1 MDNREYTEILGAE
14 IKKIQKAGPE
24 SSKQQ
29 IADYLKGSLKTYSYE
44 QQIAVL
50 DDLIDRFTPGSR
62 KNTDE
67 SAPQASLSENPL
79 IKLLDRSGDEQ
90 PDLTTDE
97 FNNRISTA
105 LEVIFRQLNEI
116 TTGITASF
124 ADQPTSQPTI
134 QKAISAYLDGSSDI
148 NGLKAHLEIIKNVF
162 ALTQQAFTQAL
173 NNKIKEIINELDP
186 DQIDEKNNSGGLNFG
201 AFHKA
206 KKFDMLKQKHQTLSR
221 WFDSGLLNEAL
232 LKEFEGIYQ
241 KLYAAKREET

>member
-1 MDNREYTEILGAE
+1 MDNREYTEILRTE
-14 IKKIQKAGPE
+14 IKKIQKASPE

-29 IADYLKGSLKTYSYE
+29 IADYLKGSLKTYNYE

-50 DDLIDRFTPGSR
+50 DELIGMFTPESR
-62 KNTDE
+62 KTAE
-67 SAPQASLSENPL
+67 EPAHQPPLSRNPL
-79 IKLLDRSGDEQ
+79 IKLLGGSEDEQ
-90 PDLTTDE
+90 PDLTTEE

-116 TTGITASF
+116 TTSITASF

-134 QKAISAYLDGSSDI
+134 QKAISAYIDGNSDI
-148 NGLKAHLEIIKNVF
+148 KELKTHLAIIKNVF
-162 ALTQQAFTQAL
+162 ALTHQAFTQAL

-186 DQIDEKNNSGGLNFG
+186 DQVDEKNNSGGLNFG

-206 KKFDMLKQKHQTLSR
+206 KKFDMLKQKHQTLSK
-221 WFDSGLLNEAL
+221 WFNSGLLNEAL
-232 LKEFEGIYQ
+232 LKEFERIYQ